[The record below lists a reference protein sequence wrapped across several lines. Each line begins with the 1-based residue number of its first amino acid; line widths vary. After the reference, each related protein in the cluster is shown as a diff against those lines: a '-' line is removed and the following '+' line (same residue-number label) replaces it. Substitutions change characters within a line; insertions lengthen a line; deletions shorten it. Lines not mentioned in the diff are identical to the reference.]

1 MLGRREL
8 KSLELLER
16 ELVLKSAI
24 NRLAIKVELQNL
36 ETALRP
42 AERVVR
48 AVRAARPWL
57 PVFAPLAGFL
67 AARSLRHNGSVFS
80 KAMGLLKWIQP
91 LLRLWNQIRS
101 HSAEAAPANLP
112 SPPAPGA
119 GG

>member
-1 MLGRREL
+1 M

-42 AERVVR
+42 AERVVG

-57 PVFAPLAGFL
+57 PVLAPLAGIF
-67 AARSLRHNGSVFS
+67 AARSLRHSGSVFS

-91 LLRLWNQIRS
+91 LLGLWNQIKS
-101 HSAEAAPANLP
+101 YSAEAAPANQP
-112 SPPAPGA
+112 SPSLKGPRT
-119 GG
+119 

>member
-1 MLGRREL
+1 MLGRKEL

-42 AERVVR
+42 AERVAS

-57 PVFAPLAGFL
+57 PVLAPLAGIL
-67 AARSLRHNGSVFS
+67 AARSLRHKASVFS
-80 KAMGLLKWIQP
+80 KAMGFLKWIQP
-91 LLRLWNQIRS
+91 LLGLWNQIRP

-112 SPPAPGA
+112 STPPPGA
-119 GG
+119 GV

>member
-1 MLGRREL
+1 MLGREEL

-42 AERVVR
+42 AERVVG

-57 PVFAPLAGFL
+57 PVLAPLAGIF
-67 AARSLRHNGSVFS
+67 AARSLRHSGSVFS

-91 LLRLWNQIRS
+91 LLGLWNQIKS
-101 HSAEAAPANLP
+101 YSAEAAPANQP
-112 SPPAPGA
+112 SPSLKGPRT
-119 GG
+119 